1 MLEPGAFGVY
11 NSWLSKDL
19 MPSLL
24 EQYRIS
30 DFIEWN
36 KQKRLKLNPDFQ
48 RGSVWSPAAR
58 TFLIDT
64 ILRQLPIPKVYL
76 RTNIDVTTK
85 KTVREVVDG
94 QQRMR
99 AILDFAD
106 DGFPLTKRAGEFRGL
121 KYSTLSVEQ
130 QENFLGYAIA
140 VDQLVNASNTDVL
153 EVFARL
159 NSYTVTL
166 NPPERRHAK
175 WQGDFKWSVRSE
187 ARKWG
192 VLWEKYKILTVK
204 ERVRMLDDSLTS
216 EMFGVLLDGVSD
228 GGQSKIDVLYK
239 KYDPGFDTA
248 VVGKL
253 DTTLQFFV
261 DHLASGLV
269 DTPLLSATHFLMLF
283 SALAALLVG
292 IPGNANVPAVPQVK
306 AKILENNLD
315 RAREKLLQLGSI
327 IDSDDEPS
335 GKYSNF
341 WKASRSTTQRIA
353 SRKIRF
359 PFFVQ
364 ALRPKE

>member
-1 MLEPGAFGVY
+1 
-11 NSWLSKDL
+11 
-19 MPSLL
+19 
-24 EQYRIS
+24 
-30 DFIEWN
+30 
-36 KQKRLKLNPDFQ
+36 
-48 RGSVWSPAAR
+48 
-58 TFLIDT
+58 
-64 ILRQLPIPKVYL
+64 
-76 RTNIDVTTK
+76 
-85 KTVREVVDG
+85 
-94 QQRMR
+94 
-99 AILDFAD
+99 
-106 DGFPLTKRAGEFRGL
+106 
-121 KYSTLSVEQ
+121 
-130 QENFLGYAIA
+130 
-140 VDQLVNASNTDVL
+140 
-153 EVFARL
+153 
-159 NSYTVTL
+159 
-166 NPPERRHAK
+166 
-175 WQGDFKWSVRSE
+175 
-187 ARKWG
+187 
-192 VLWEKYKILTVK
+192 
-204 ERVRMLDDSLTS
+204 MLDDSLTS